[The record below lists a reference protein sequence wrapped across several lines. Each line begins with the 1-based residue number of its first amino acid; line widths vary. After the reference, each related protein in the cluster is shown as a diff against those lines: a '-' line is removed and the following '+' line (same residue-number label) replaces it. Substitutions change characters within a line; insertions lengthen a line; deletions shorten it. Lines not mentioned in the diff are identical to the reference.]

1 MKNDLILSK
10 ILKNNKYLLFEY
22 LRLKD
27 IRYDVNFEET
37 SLRMDSFKS
46 NNYNGLSLSL
56 EKMIYYDFKNSLK
69 GSVLD
74 MLHKICN
81 KPKIEILLEFKD
93 IIYNNKYNINPIDE
107 EDFQENVIKEIPN
120 YPINLLN
127 LYPQTISDLFL
138 EDGIDEKTQAIF
150 EIKYDIDSDRVLI
163 PVKFKNNLVGIIGR
177 FNNKIVPK
185 GVAKYLPLLAYPKS
199 EILFGYDL
207 CNSTIRK
214 SKKVIL
220 VESEK
225 SVMKSI
231 QLGLFN
237 TLAIGGSFISNSQ
250 IKLLSELEV
259 KDVYICFD
267 SDKNL
272 EELKEYI
279 LKQFK
284 NTEFNVYIIDNNT
297 KYINEKSCLFDM
309 KFKFKVFKNYF
320 NKFKVEIYKGGKS
333 E

>member
-1 MKNDLILSK
+1 
-10 ILKNNKYLLFEY
+10 
-22 LRLKD
+22 
-27 IRYDVNFEET
+27 
-37 SLRMDSFKS
+37 
-46 NNYNGLSLSL
+46 
-56 EKMIYYDFKNSLK
+56 
-69 GSVLD
+69 
-74 MLHKICN
+74 
-81 KPKIEILLEFKD
+81 
-93 IIYNNKYNINPIDE
+93 
-107 EDFQENVIKEIPN
+107 
-120 YPINLLN
+120 
-127 LYPQTISDLFL
+127 
-138 EDGIDEKTQAIF
+138 
-150 EIKYDIDSDRVLI
+150 
-163 PVKFKNNLVGIIGR
+163 
-177 FNNKIVPK
+177 
-185 GVAKYLPLLAYPKS
+185 
-199 EILFGYDL
+199 
-207 CNSTIRK
+207 
-214 SKKVIL
+214 
-220 VESEK
+220 
-225 SVMKSI
+225 MKSI